1 MGLLKKF
8 PWGIIAG
15 ASAIVAFFSTL
26 GFVALYIVLGGVAAQ
41 TNETVGL
48 FDEWYQAA
56 LFAVAVIFALILIG
70 SVVMYILK
78 RRGFFDGPVMTAE
91 VHTDENS

>member
-1 MGLLKKF
+1 MGLLKKL

-15 ASAIVAFFSTL
+15 ASAIATFFFAL
-26 GFVALYIVLGGVAAQ
+26 GFVALYVVLGGVAAQ

-48 FDEWYQAA
+48 FDEWYQSA
-56 LFAVAVIFALILIG
+56 LFAAAVIFAVILIG

-78 RRGFFDGPVMTAE
+78 KRGLFDTPAASNGGE
-91 VHTDENS
+91 RE

>member
-15 ASAIVAFFSTL
+15 VSAIVVFFSTV
-26 GFVALYIVLGGVAAQ
+26 GFVALYMVLSGVAAQ
-41 TNETVGL
+41 TNETAGL

-56 LFAVAVIFALILIG
+56 LFAAVSIFALILIG

-78 RRGFFDGPVMTAE
+78 KRGLFDGPAISAE
-91 VHTDENS
+91 VNGDENS